1 MHNIFQII
9 WAQVDPNGHLRHSAY
24 YDLAAQVRV
33 NAFAEHELGIQD
45 LLKLGIGPILFR
57 EEARF
62 YREISLNENIKVD
75 LQIQKARAD
84 GYKWSIVHSF
94 YKKDET
100 LAATVTV
107 DGAWMDLKK
116 RKVIVPPQQI
126 VKTFENFPKT
136 KDFIYI

>member
-1 MHNIFQII
+1 MYSIFQIM

-33 NAFAEHELGIQD
+33 NAFAEHELGIQE

-75 LQIQKARAD
+75 LQIQKARPD
-84 GYKWSIVHSF
+84 GYKWSILHSF

-100 LAATVTV
+100 LAATVAV

-116 RKVIVPPQQI
+116 RKVTVPPQKI
-126 VKTFENFPKT
+126 IKAFGEFPKT
-136 KDFIYI
+136 ENFVYI

>member
-1 MHNIFQII
+1 MYTIFQIM

-33 NAFAEHELGIQD
+33 NGFNQFKLSIQE

-62 YREISLNENIKVD
+62 LREVHLNDEIKVD
-75 LQIQKARAD
+75 MQVAAMRED
-84 GYKWSIVHSF
+84 GYKWSIRHNF
-94 YKKDET
+94 YKQDD
-100 LAATVTV
+100 LVAVVTV

-116 RKVIVPPQQI
+116 RKVTIPPEHLQKAFQ
-126 VKTFENFPKT
+126 NFPKT
-136 KDFIYI
+136 EDFKSL